1 MRRACSSIPL
11 LSWTLQVRLRHL
23 SLLGGSSTQKGGRNQ
38 PVHNNR
44 TSSYGYPNS
53 SSRGNTFNRGR
64 AYFSRGNQYNR
75 TSWQLPLVP
84 SSLPYILGE
93 GQVQCQLCDGYNP
106 YLYFFNG
113 VRIHSGT
120 TLRQFIDRSNAM
132 FSRVG
137 QALASLEISH
147 RSTLCDCVC
156 FLDCSGFL
164 ANSLSPYIIN
174 K

>member
-1 MRRACSSIPL
+1 MSTCTPLPTYLELRSFLLAHEARLQLNPTPQLDSSSETQAL
-11 LSWTLQVRLRHL
+11 VTTRNR
-23 SLLGGSSTQKGGRNQ
+23 GGSSTQKGGRNQ

-53 SSRGNTFNRGR
+53 SSRGNTINRGR

-84 SSLPYILGE
+84 SSFPYILGE

-132 FSRVG
+132 FSSG
-137 QALASLEISH
+137 ASTSEL
-147 RSTLCDCVC
+147 RN
-156 FLDCSGFL
+156 F
-164 ANSLSPYIIN
+164 P
-174 K
+174 